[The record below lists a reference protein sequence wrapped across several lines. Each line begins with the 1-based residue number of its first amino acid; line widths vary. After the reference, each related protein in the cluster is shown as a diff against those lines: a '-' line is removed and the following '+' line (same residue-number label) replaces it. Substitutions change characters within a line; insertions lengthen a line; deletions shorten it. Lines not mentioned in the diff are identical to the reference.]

1 MIIDNGALR
10 RHYWRNASLALDQFD
25 SVDQFLRQ
33 AIAAK
38 DGKREAISKSISPG
52 LQDHGTVGI
61 PPKLAASIEAM
72 LQKHGDETYRQIAL
86 FCLGKWFELHIGMF
100 EELIGEEPS
109 MACSCLMDATRI
121 ADSLHLLSEINS
133 IGGDGGWKPMLEET
147 LSQHILEEI
156 EEECW

>member
-1 MIIDNGALR
+1 MN
-10 RHYWRNASLALDQFD
+10 QFD

-38 DGKREAISKSISPG
+38 EGKREAIGKAISPG

-61 PPKLAASIEAM
+61 PPKLAASIETM
-72 LQKHGDETYRQIAL
+72 LQKYGDETYRQIAL
-86 FCLGKWFELHIGMF
+86 FALGKWFELHIGMF

-121 ADSLHLLSEINS
+121 ADALHLLSEINS
-133 IGGDGGWKPMLEET
+133 IGGDGGWKPMLEKT
-147 LSQHILEEI
+147 LSQHILEEL
-156 EEECW
+156 EEELR

>member
-10 RHYWRNASLALDQFD
+10 RHYWRNASLALDQFN

-147 LSQHILEEI
+147 LSQHILEEL

>member
-1 MIIDNGALR
+1 M
-10 RHYWRNASLALDQFD
+10 DQLSTVED
-25 SVDQFLRQ
+25 FLRQ
-33 AIAAK
+33 AVAAK
-38 DGKREAISKSISPG
+38 NGKREEIGKAISPG

-61 PPKLAASIEAM
+61 PPKLAKTIEAM
-72 LQKHGDETYRQIAL
+72 LQRHGDESYRQIAL

-133 IGGDGGWKPMLEET
+133 IGGDGGWKHMLEQT
-147 LSQHILEEI
+147 LSQHILEEL
-156 EEECW
+156 EEESW